1 MLNQILIQTLFV
13 LVTYIARNVF
23 LITVKVIKMTCYV
36 YTYVQAVMIGTIYTL
51 IFCQSGHNSEKRH
64 IKSELAS

>member
-13 LVTYIARNVF
+13 LATYIAGNVF

-51 IFCQSGHNSEKRH
+51 IFCQGTILRSVILKVNW
-64 IKSELAS
+64 LAS